1 MEYAQWS
8 VDVDVFNKTGWL
20 GALNRKSVQPGFIQ
34 SSTTCP
40 KSQSPQTAWMNGN
53 GDLTG
58 FCVMP

>member
-40 KSQSPQTAWMNGN
+40 KSQSP
-53 GDLTG
+53 
-58 FCVMP
+58 